1 MGFFLVPVPAGTG
14 TAAQP
19 SPVSWRGH
27 PFPDSRTTGMQHVFI
42 TGASSGLGQ
51 ALARRYA
58 ADGARLG
65 LLGRRAQ
72 ALEALAS

>member
-1 MGFFLVPVPAGTG
+1 
-14 TAAQP
+14 
-19 SPVSWRGH
+19 
-27 PFPDSRTTGMQHVFI
+27 MQHVFI

-72 ALEALAS
+72 ALEALAITTSTRPPQWAMKSCAAACSAARSRTSTA

>member
-1 MGFFLVPVPAGTG
+1 
-14 TAAQP
+14 
-19 SPVSWRGH
+19 
-27 PFPDSRTTGMQHVFI
+27 MQHVFI

-65 LLGRRAQ
+65 LLGG
-72 ALEALAS
+72 ALGRGHSLYTSYEYAKGSKLTLPWTLHLGYRYTW

>member
-1 MGFFLVPVPAGTG
+1 
-14 TAAQP
+14 
-19 SPVSWRGH
+19 
-27 PFPDSRTTGMQHVFI
+27 MQHVFI

-65 LLGRRAQ
+65 LLGRR
-72 ALEALAS
+72 